1 MPLYLLFCSSSI
13 AIQVIVNN
21 KYFGYLISVV
31 LISKGMRDVG
41 AGVADVGVTG
51 TGFLSSSFEQ
61 ENKIID
67 KRAYF
72 MVNFILISLNLQVN
86 KLCFFCVKYSCQ

>member
-1 MPLYLLFCSSSI
+1 MFWAPAVGKQALESWHTELVY
-13 AIQVIVNN
+13 
-21 KYFGYLISVV
+21 
-31 LISKGMRDVG
+31 VG

>member
-1 MPLYLLFCSSSI
+1 VS
-13 AIQVIVNN
+13 
-21 KYFGYLISVV
+21 
-31 LISKGMRDVG
+31 
-41 AGVADVGVTG
+41 DVGVTG

-72 MVNFILISLNLQVN
+72 MVNFILFNSNLQVN
-86 KLCFFCVKYSCQ
+86 KICFF